1 MLRSDTGLVNAK
13 DQQEIRAV
21 IDAATDL
28 WVAHDMEGWG
38 RYFTEDADF
47 VAHSGLWWT
56 SRDDN
61 VAGHLDVPEAVVG
74 QKHNYTQRV
83 EAIAEITPGVALVHA
98 RWDWPG
104 HAPAG
109 AQPEDRSG
117 IISYVLVEHDGR
129 WLIRSAHNTRVS

>member
-1 MLRSDTGLVNAK
+1 M
-13 DQQEIRAV
+13 
-21 IDAATDL
+21 DAATDL

-38 RYFTEDADF
+38 RHFTEDADF

-61 VAGHLDVPEAVVG
+61 VEGHLDVPEAVVR
-74 QKHNYTQRV
+74 QKRNYTQRV
-83 EAIAEITPGVALVHA
+83 EAIAEIAPGVALVHT

-104 HAPAG
+104 HVPAG

-117 IISYVLVEHDGR
+117 IISYVVVEHDGR

>member
-1 MLRSDTGLVNAK
+1 MNAK
-13 DQQEIRAV
+13 DQQEIRTV
-21 IDAATDL
+21 MAATTEL
-28 WVAHDMEGWG
+28 WIAHDMDGWG

-56 SRDDN
+56 SRAEN
-61 VAGHLDVPEAVVG
+61 VEGHRDVPESVVR
-74 QKHNYTQRV
+74 QKQNYTQRV
-83 EAIAEITPGVALVHA
+83 ETIDRIAPGVALVHT

-104 HAPAG
+104 HVQPG
-109 AQPEDRSG
+109 AEAQNRSG

>member
-1 MLRSDTGLVNAK
+1 M
-13 DQQEIRAV
+13 
-21 IDAATDL
+21 DAATDL

-56 SRDDN
+56 SREDN

-74 QKHNYTQRV
+74 QKHNYTQQV
-83 EAIAEITPGVALVHA
+83 EAIAEIAPGVALVHT

-104 HAPAG
+104 HVPPG

-117 IISYVLVEHDGR
+117 IISYVVVEHDGR

>member
-1 MLRSDTGLVNAK
+1 M
-13 DQQEIRAV
+13 
-21 IDAATDL
+21 DAATDL

-83 EAIAEITPGVALVHA
+83 EAIAEITPGVALVHT

-104 HAPAG
+104 HVPAG

-117 IISYVLVEHDGR
+117 IISYVVVEHDGR
-129 WLIRSAHNTRVS
+129 WLIRSAHNARVS